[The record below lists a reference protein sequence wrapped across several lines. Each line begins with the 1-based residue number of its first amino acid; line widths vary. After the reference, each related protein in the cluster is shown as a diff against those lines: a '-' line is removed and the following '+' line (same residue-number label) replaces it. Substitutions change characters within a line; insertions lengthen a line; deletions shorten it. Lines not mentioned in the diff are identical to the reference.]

1 MQLEVVRTDVFANSD
16 YFKTKTIFLLT
27 FENLFFYTG
36 FTDCRLLITFVFYLN
51 ILIFLVLHLF
61 SDTFF
66 SISIGFQKSWHV
78 SFRNLLYH
86 FISIFMH
93 TTKALVEYM
102 FTSRGHFIVAP
113 RNI

>member
-1 MQLEVVRTDVFANSD
+1 MFFQSAD
-16 YFKTKTIFLLT
+16 YFKPKTIFLLT

-36 FTDCRLLITFVFYLN
+36 FTDCRLLIAFVFYLN
-51 ILIFLVLHLF
+51 ILIFLVLHLL

-78 SFRNLLYH
+78 SFRNLLLSIL

-102 FTSRGHFIVAP
+102 FTSRGHL
-113 RNI
+113 

>member
-1 MQLEVVRTDVFANSD
+1 MFLLIAD

-36 FTDCRLLITFVFYLN
+36 FTDCRLLIAFVFYLN

-78 SFRNLLYH
+78 SFRNLLIGIL

-102 FTSRGHFIVAP
+102 FTSRGHL
-113 RNI
+113 

>member
-1 MQLEVVRTDVFANSD
+1 MFFQIAD

-36 FTDCRLLITFVFYLN
+36 FTGCRLLIAFVFYLN

-66 SISIGFQKSWHV
+66 SISVGFQKSWHV
-78 SFRNLLYH
+78 SFRNLLLGIL
-86 FISIFMH
+86 FISIFIH

-102 FTSRGHFIVAP
+102 FTSREHL
-113 RNI
+113 